1 MIRELEI
8 RNFALIE
15 SLRIRF
21 GDKLNAMTGE
31 TGAGKSI
38 VVDALGLLLGD
49 KAQASVVRKGAERCQ
64 ILGIFD
70 TGRNRAAAKLLKE
83 LSLENEGEDLILRR
97 EIDAQGKSRAFV
109 NDRPVTLSTLSSLGD
124 HLIELHSQHEH
135 QKLLKSAEQ
144 RDFLDRYAEAWDLR
158 AQAAEAFALWKAL
171 LEKKEA
177 SQISDQERNQKI
189 DLYAF
194 QVKEI
199 EDAKLK
205 PGEEEELDE
214 ALPRLKNAEK
224 IRAALDEAY
233 GHLYEDEGSVSDRLR
248 KVKRSLDNLTVLGM
262 DLKEVPRILEE
273 VLVGAEEMAGE
284 IEKARGN
291 IVSDPSR
298 LDAIFSR
305 QDLISKLKRKYG
317 ATLADI
323 IAYGAKIKGELD
335 ILQNYAENIGNL
347 EKEIEA
353 SQASFMKKAKA
364 LSAARRKEGEN
375 LASAVEK
382 ELKDL
387 GFLKAR
393 FAVQLVSEP
402 PSAAGLEAVEFL
414 LSANPGEDLK
424 PIKAV
429 ASGGELSRIMLALKK
444 ILAQADM
451 VPTLIFDEV
460 DAGIGGAM
468 GNIIGE
474 KLKGLGKTHQVI
486 AITHLPQVAAFAE
499 CHIAVRKEVRSARTQ
514 TEIELLGKDA
524 RVEEIARMLGGVSS
538 ISLKHAAELLSEA
551 GKK

>member
-21 GDKLNAMTGE
+21 GEKLNALTGE

-38 VVDALGLLLGD
+38 VVDAIGLLLGD
-49 KAQASVVRKGAERCQ
+49 KSQASAVRKGAERCQ
-64 ILGIFD
+64 ILGIFEI
-70 TGRNRAAAKLLKE
+70 GKNRAAAKLLKE
-83 LSLENEGEDLILRR
+83 LSLEGEEDVLILRR
-97 EIDAQGKSRAFV
+97 EIDSQGKSRAFV
-109 NDRPVTLSTLSSLGD
+109 NDRPVILSTLSSLGE

-144 RDFLDRYAEAWDLR
+144 RDFLDRYAEAWNLR
-158 AQAAEAFALWKAL
+158 AQTAEAFASWKVL

-189 DLYAF
+189 DLYVF

-199 EDAKLK
+199 EDSKLR

-224 IRAALDEAY
+224 IRAALDEAF
-233 GHLYEDEGSVSDRLR
+233 GQLYEDEGSVSERLR
-248 KVKRSLDNLTVLGM
+248 KVKRSFENLAALGM
-262 DLKEVPRILEE
+262 DLKDAPRILEE
-273 VLVGAEEMAGE
+273 TLVGAEEMVGE
-284 IEKARGN
+284 IEKARGSV
-291 IVSDPSR
+291 VSDPAR
-298 LDAIFSR
+298 LDGIFAR
-305 QDLISKLKRKYG
+305 QDMISKLKRKYG
-317 ATLADI
+317 ATLAEI
-323 IAYGAKIKGELD
+323 IAYGNKIKGELE
-335 ILQNYAENIGNL
+335 ILQNYAQNL
-347 EKEIEA
+347 SQLERDIEKA
-353 SQASFMKKAKA
+353 HSALMKMAKA
-364 LSAARRKEGEN
+364 LSAARKKAGEK
-375 LASAVEK
+375 LAAAVEK

-393 FAVQLVSEP
+393 FDVQLVAEP
-402 PSAAGLEAVEFL
+402 PSPAGLETVEFL
-414 LSANPGEDLK
+414 LSANLGEDLK

-444 ILAQADM
+444 ILALSDM

-468 GNIIGE
+468 GNVIGE

-486 AITHLPQVAAFAE
+486 AITHLPQVAAYAE
-499 CHIAVRKEVRSARTQ
+499 CHIAVRKEVRSARTK
-514 TEIELLGKDA
+514 TEIELLEKDG
-524 RVEEIARMLGGVSS
+524 RVEEIARMLGGIST
-538 ISLKHAAELLSEA
+538 ISLKHAAELLEEA
-551 GKK
+551 GNK